1 MDKTNN
7 INQIYN
13 FDNKVEDVSK
23 ELVRY
28 EAFIYYGDDFIF
40 PNLMIDKE
48 DGKALGFEI
57 SNEITNGDFY
67 NLLSIG
73 KERFTDLYYIEPL
86 WKEFSKVIVN
96 DKFEENGDSTLAED
110 FHIWKTGT
118 KIDDIKEWFSENYI
132 TFDFNKLQEKYPLD
146 FTDKNDVVY
155 TFENEGTSYPKEI
168 DEKDIKDINLV
179 KYWEEKLK
187 SNDGLLVKNDTT
199 YCLAHKSPKYKDGYQ
214 LSIFLD
220 KELTQLSGDNQ
231 YSSRYSLA
239 KNLANYEY
247 KLVEE
252 YSLGKKDI
260 SLKKQDKNKKKSIKE
275 IVNRAIKKAKEFNKK
290 IDKKEDKKHMHEI

>member
-13 FDNKVEDVSK
+13 FDNKIEDVSK
-23 ELVRY
+23 ELLRY
-28 EAFIYYGDDFIF
+28 EAFIHYNDEFIF

-48 DGKALGFEI
+48 NGKALGFEI
-57 SNEITNGDFY
+57 SNEFTNDDFY

-73 KERFTDLYYIEPL
+73 KERFMDLYYIEPL

-96 DKFEENGDSTLAED
+96 DKFEENGDITLAED

-155 TFENEGTSYPKEI
+155 TFENEGTS
-168 DEKDIKDINLV
+168 L
-179 KYWEEKLK
+179 
-187 SNDGLLVKNDTT
+187 
-199 YCLAHKSPKYKDGYQ
+199 
-214 LSIFLD
+214 
-220 KELTQLSGDNQ
+220 
-231 YSSRYSLA
+231 
-239 KNLANYEY
+239 
-247 KLVEE
+247 
-252 YSLGKKDI
+252 
-260 SLKKQDKNKKKSIKE
+260 KKSIKE

-290 IDKKEDKKHMHEI
+290 IEKKRR